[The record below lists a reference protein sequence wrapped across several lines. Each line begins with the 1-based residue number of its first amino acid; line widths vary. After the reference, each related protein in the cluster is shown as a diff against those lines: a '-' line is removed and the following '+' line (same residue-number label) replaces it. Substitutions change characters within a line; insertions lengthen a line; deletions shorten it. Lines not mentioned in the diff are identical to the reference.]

1 MRASDFY
8 KKMGSFGKGVVDKVS
23 NVMAAPAKA
32 KAAYTTSKSGL
43 QADVLRQANAS
54 KGAPQRDSSG
64 AITDAFKI
72 QAVAEGVKEKMTR
85 KNKKK

>member
-1 MRASDFY
+1 MRASDFH

-23 NVMAAPAKA
+23 NVMAAPARAVANYKI
-32 KAAYTTSKSGL
+32 SKSGL

-54 KGAPQRDSSG
+54 KGAPQRDASG

-72 QAVAEGVKEKMTR
+72 QSVAEGVKSKMTR